1 MGHEHW
7 ADLRYHSSD
16 NVLNMDDTDQKFD
29 FHNMFIAPGVT
40 PNKGQN
46 PGVAM
51 FEITSD
57 NIPVNLQM
65 EFIDIVP

>member
-1 MGHEHW
+1 
-7 ADLRYHSSD
+7 
-16 NVLNMDDTDQKFD
+16 MDDTEQKFD